1 MLLAGTD
8 KKSLMPS
15 PKLLANPMGLPITP
29 AEPNTCK
36 FSKLQGH
43 KQILSM
49 HFLMEVRQT
58 RIKSN
63 IFKDYKVLSSESS
76 RRKTG
81 VEV

>member
-36 FSKLQGH
+36 VNNWKKFIEFLNILYTKIQG
-43 KQILSM
+43 
-49 HFLMEVRQT
+49 
-58 RIKSN
+58 
-63 IFKDYKVLSSESS
+63 
-76 RRKTG
+76 
-81 VEV
+81 